1 MPDLI
6 TRLRL
11 QNNDFNNNL
20 DKSKQ
25 KVSEFQDKAEDAT
38 KTLQDMSSSSTKSA
52 RELLKEM
59 SSLEN
64 GTRSVSNYRRQLS
77 QLTRDIQ
84 DLTINY
90 SNMSKEMQNSDLGR
104 ETVLKINEL
113 TKEAAK
119 YKDAIMDAQASISA
133 MASDTANWD
142 AVKQGMQI
150 VSSTLQSVAA
160 AGILSADSTE
170 KLVAVIA
177 KLKGIE
183 SATNAVIQI
192 GNALQKQSA
201 VMMGISRVQAI
212 ALTKAK
218 IAETTATKGA
228 TVAQKLFNAVANA
241 NPYTLLATAI
251 IAVVG
256 ALAVFST
263 KSNEA
268 KEAQKKQQEQI
279 EKTKKE
285 FEDYK
290 SKVGTSVG
298 DIVAKFTTLQRSY
311 RNLSTEME
319 KKKWIDENATAFNN
333 LGLKIK
339 SVNDAD
345 EVFNRQSEA
354 VIEAL
359 KARARAEAL
368 VGLYQDKIKEK
379 TLAEIDAEKEL
390 ANVQKAR
397 QIYYTTNGGLPQ
409 DLKDAGFTEKDLKYV
424 WGGDQSG
431 SGWYELTPAQ
441 IQRLN
446 DYYRERA
453 KEASYGVV
461 NEVQGSIDIIE
472 KMITGAEKDAAD
484 AAEKVKNLLTNSTTN
499 NGNPTNNG
507 GEAVKAL
514 EGSKKYIEDL
524 INKTKELIDSERV
537 GSKEW
542 WEANDALKSLNQQL
556 IDLIK
561 YERKLKYGEQFE
573 IPVLP
578 VILDK
583 KLVDENGN
591 LRLPNFDPD
600 NPPKLAVKAEVD
612 KLSLAEAIESISTS
626 INRYL
631 GVSTQF
637 LGSINSIYDSF
648 SKLTDRLHDSENAW
662 EQFFAVFETGVTLVN
677 SFVGIIQSVGEATSL
692 LNSIL
697 GVSTAAK
704 AADTAATQANT
715 AAELTNAGAKSA
727 NAVAGAGSSVS
738 SVPIVGPVLAVAAI
752 ASVLAALLAA
762 TSRVKKFANGG
773 IVGGNSYGGDK
784 ILAGLNSGEMIL
796 NQKQQSNLFKMLNE
810 GRTRSNTYE
819 SQTVELKVRGSDLV
833 AVLSNYSN
841 KRNRI

>member
-1 MPDLI
+1 MAGSDLKKNLVLN
-6 TRLRL
+6 TEK
-11 QNNDFNNNL
+11 FNENL
-20 DKSKQ
+20 EKSKQ
-25 KVSEFQDKAEDAT
+25 KVKEFEKQTDNAT
-38 KTLQDMSSSSTKSA
+38 KSLNEMNESGTKSA
-52 RELLKEM
+52 KELIQQM
-59 SSLEN
+59 SQLEVGSRSL
-64 GTRSVSNYRRQLS
+64 SNYRRKLG

-90 SNMSKEMQNSDLGR
+90 SNMSKEMQNSPIGR
-104 ETVLKINEL
+104 DVILKIREM
-113 TKEAAK
+113 TEEASK
-119 YKDAIMDAQASISA
+119 YRDAIGDASQAISA

-142 AVKQGMQI
+142 AVKEGMQV
-150 VSSTLQSVAA
+150 VSSTLQGVAS

-170 KLVAVIA
+170 KLVEVIA

-183 SATNAVIQI
+183 AATNAVIQV

-201 VMMGISRVQAI
+201 LMMGISRIQTL

-228 TVAQKLFNAVANA
+228 TVAQKLFNVVAKA
-241 NPYTLLATAI
+241 NPYVLLASAI
-251 IAVVG
+251 
-256 ALAVFST
+256 LAVGTALVLFT
-263 KSNEA
+263 KHTKENA
-268 KEAQKKQQEQI
+268 EAQKREQEQL
-279 EKTKKE
+279 EKSKKAY
-285 FEDYK
+285 EDYR
-290 SKVGTSVG
+290 SKVGNSVG
-298 DIVAKFTTLQRSY
+298 DVVARFTVLQRSF

-397 QIYYTTNGGLPQ
+397 QRYYTTNGGLPQ

-431 SGWYELTPAQ
+431 SGWYELTPQQ

-484 AAEKVKNLLTNSTTN
+484 AAEKVKNLLINSTKN

-514 EGSKKYIEDL
+514 EGSKKYIQDL
-524 INKTKELIDSERV
+524 ISKTKELIDTQKV
-537 GSKEW
+537 GSDEW
-542 WEANDALKSLNQQL
+542 WEANRALDSLNAKL
-556 IDLIK
+556 LDLIK
-561 YERKLKYGEQFE
+561 LERKLKYGEKFE

-578 VILDK
+578 TIDNKDLLDA
-583 KLVDENGN
+583 DGN
-591 LRLPNFDPD
+591 IRLKGPEAH
-600 NPPKLAVKAEVD
+600 LAVKVNID
-612 KLSLAEAIESISTS
+612 KVSLAEAIEGITTS

-662 EQFFAVFETGVTLVN
+662 EQFFAVFETGVTLIN
-677 SFVGIIQSVGEATSL
+677 SFVGIIQAVGEATTL

-727 NAVAGAGSSVS
+727 SAVAGAGSSVS
-738 SVPIVGPVLAVAAI
+738 SVPIVGPILAVAAI

-784 ILAGLNSGEMIL
+784 ILAGLNSGEMVL

-810 GRTRSNTYE
+810 GRTRSGNIE

>member
-25 KVSEFQDKAEDAT
+25 KVSEFQDKTEDAT

-228 TVAQKLFNAVANA
+228 TVAQKLFNAVAKA
-241 NPYTLLATAI
+241 NPYVLLATAI
-251 IAVVG
+251 LAVVS
-256 ALAVFST
+256 ALAVFAN

-298 DIVAKFTTLQRSY
+298 DIVAKFMTLQRSY

-345 EVFNRQSEA
+345 EIFNRQSEA
-354 VIEAL
+354 VIQAL

-379 TLAEIDAEKEL
+379 TLAEIEAEKKLGE
-390 ANVQKAR
+390 ATKAR
-397 QIYYTTNGGLPQ
+397 QRYYTTNGGIPQ

-431 SGWYELTPAQ
+431 SGWYELTPQ
-441 IQRLN
+441 QVQKLN

-453 KEASYGVV
+453 KEAAYGMVD
-461 NEVQGSIDIIE
+461 EVQGSIDIIE
-472 KMITGAEKDAAD
+472 GMITGAEKDAAD
-484 AAEKVKNLLTNSTTN
+484 AAAKVKDLLTQNTNPNNNNNNSTT
-499 NGNPTNNG
+499 
-507 GEAVKAL
+507 VKAL
-514 EGSKKYIEDL
+514 EGSKKAVQDL
-524 INKTKELIDSERV
+524 I
-537 GSKEW
+537 SKQ
-542 WEANDALKSLNQQL
+542 QQL
-556 IDLIK
+556 VDTQVVGTDEWKKQYDILVQLQTELDRIIAKEKRITSEPITL
-561 YERKLKYGEQFE
+561 
-573 IPVLP
+573 PVLP
-578 VILDK
+578 EIK
-583 KLVDENGN
+583 GEIQ
-591 LRLPNFDPD
+591 LPNQGL
-600 NPPKLAVKAEVD
+600 KLPVKVEVD

-626 INRYL
+626 ISRYL

-662 EQFFAVFETGVTLVN
+662 EQFFAVFEAGVTLVN
-677 SFVGIIQSVGEATSL
+677 SFVGIIQAVGEATSL

-727 NAVAGAGSSVS
+727 SAVAGAGSSVS
-738 SVPIVGPVLAVAAI
+738 SVPIVGPILAVAAI

-784 ILAGLNSGEMIL
+784 ILAGVNSGEMIL
-796 NQKQQSNLFKMLNE
+796 NQKQQANLFKLLNGE
-810 GRTRSNTYE
+810 RNDNSNT

-833 AVLSNYSN
+833 ATLNNYTN
-841 KRNRI
+841 KRSKL

>member
-1 MPDLI
+1 MAGSDLRKNLVLN
-6 TRLRL
+6 TEK
-11 QNNDFNNNL
+11 FNENL
-20 DKSKQ
+20 EKSKQ
-25 KVSEFQDKAEDAT
+25 KVKEFEKQTDNAT
-38 KTLQDMSSSSTKSA
+38 KSLNEMNDSGTKSA
-52 RELLKEM
+52 KELIEQM
-59 SSLEN
+59 SQLEVGSRSL
-64 GTRSVSNYRRQLS
+64 SNYRRKLG

-90 SNMSKEMQNSDLGR
+90 SNMSKEMQNSPIGR
-104 ETVLKINEL
+104 DVILKIQEM
-113 TKEAAK
+113 TEEASK
-119 YKDAIMDAQASISA
+119 YRDAIGDASQAISA

-142 AVKQGMQI
+142 AVKEGMQV
-150 VSSTLQSVAA
+150 VSSTLQGVAS

-170 KLVAVIA
+170 KLVEVIA

-183 SATNAVIQI
+183 AATNAVIQV

-201 VMMGISRVQAI
+201 LMMGISRIQTL

-228 TVAQKLFNAVANA
+228 TVAQKLFNVVAKA
-241 NPYTLLATAI
+241 NPYVLLASAI
-251 IAVVG
+251 
-256 ALAVFST
+256 LAVGTALVLFT
-263 KSNEA
+263 KHTKENA
-268 KEAQKKQQEQI
+268 EAQKREQEQL
-279 EKTKKE
+279 EKSKKAY
-285 FEDYK
+285 EDYR
-290 SKVGTSVG
+290 SKVGNSVG
-298 DIVAKFTTLQRSY
+298 DVVARFTVLQRSF

-397 QIYYTTNGGLPQ
+397 QRYYTTNGGLPQ

-431 SGWYELTPAQ
+431 SGWYELTPQQ

-514 EGSKKYIEDL
+514 EGSKKYIQDL
-524 INKTKELIDSERV
+524 ISKTKELIDTQKV
-537 GSKEW
+537 GSDEW
-542 WEANDALKSLNQQL
+542 WEANRALDSLNAKL
-556 IDLIK
+556 LDLIK
-561 YERKLKYGEQFE
+561 LERKLKYGEKFE

-578 VILDK
+578 TIDNKDLLDA
-583 KLVDENGN
+583 DGN
-591 LRLPNFDPD
+591 IRLKGPEAH
-600 NPPKLAVKAEVD
+600 LAVKVNID
-612 KLSLAEAIESISTS
+612 KVSLAEAIEGITTS

-662 EQFFAVFETGVTLVN
+662 EQFFAVFETGVTLIN
-677 SFVGIIQSVGEATSL
+677 SFVGIIQAVGEATSL

-727 NAVAGAGSSVS
+727 SAVAGAGSSVS
-738 SVPIVGPVLAVAAI
+738 SVPIVGPILAVAAI

-784 ILAGLNSGEMIL
+784 ILAGVNSGEMIL
-796 NQKQQSNLFKMLNE
+796 NQKQQANLFKLLNGE
-810 GRTRSNTYE
+810 RNDNNNT
-819 SQTVELKVRGSDLV
+819 SQTVELKVRGTDLV
-833 AVLSNYSN
+833 AVLNNYTN
-841 KRNRI
+841 KRSKL